1 MSRGSY
7 CISRHCYNNKFNNPE
22 IALFQLPKTPPIAK
36 KRVEL
41 ADLDAVQTSSTL
53 KKARTRNPKV
63 YSLRTAKR
71 FLKYKLKSNALR
83 LNQLKYCPSPKGY
96 KHLMQTLNLPTPRTI
111 RRWQSCIRMDPGIN
125 NHNLESIKLYFK
137 QFQEKEEQIKLITLI
152 SDDIS
157 LKKEIHYDAN
167 KDKVIGVV
175 NTGKIRT
182 NDKVKTN
189 NFKLISKVGTEYLNM
204 TSFNAMKIKYAA
216 QIFSDSM
223 SVALLLLK
231 HLGVL
236 DDGSEHTT
244 IHLILEEM
252 KQAFQDCKFIGA
264 RRPACLKEPWAIT
277 KNDKPLRTVL
287 MNSHLA
293 LTPKKD
299 RRGGTSKKF
308 ERSLIMTHIRFC
320 NPMTSHYRHA
330 HAPNRLYLPSDI
342 NIRLMYEYFKAKYN
356 VSRSYY
362 LYRQMV
368 SKMNISFAKL
378 GNEECFAC
386 EKYEIHRKESSHVLD
401 EDDIVCRDC
410 ESFKYHRQKYIKAR
424 EIYTS
429 DAKTS
434 ANPRVCAADLQKV
447 IMLPRC
453 DTFKEFLFTPRLI
466 AFNQSFVAAG
476 NYKISPVA
484 VLWHEAISGRKKND
498 ILSTFYAFLNN
509 IRDSE
514 DIVIWL
520 DNCSEQ
526 NKNWCL
532 YTFFVYAVN
541 SNELNFKTITLKY
554 FEPGH
559 SIMAADSFHHRVER
573 LIKRQGKVYDFVN
586 FINAVKTSS
595 HNTEVIEMLVNAFY
609 SWKDES
615 SQYKLTRMTPR
626 PYLNQMVEV
635 QFTRGQLSKKPAF
648 KQQPRGIS
656 EDRKQTIPTPLG
668 QIVPPNRLH
677 FRENLPVS
685 QSQDAI
691 DDD

>member
-1 MSRGSY
+1 
-7 CISRHCYNNKFNNPE
+7 
-22 IALFQLPKTPPIAK
+22 
-36 KRVEL
+36 
-41 ADLDAVQTSSTL
+41 
-53 KKARTRNPKV
+53 
-63 YSLRTAKR
+63 
-71 FLKYKLKSNALR
+71 
-83 LNQLKYCPSPKGY
+83 
-96 KHLMQTLNLPTPRTI
+96 
-111 RRWQSCIRMDPGIN
+111 MDPGIN
-125 NHNLESIKLYFK
+125 NHILESIKLYFK

-152 SDDIS
+152 SDEIS

-167 KDKVIGVV
+167 KDKVSGVV

-182 NDKVKTN
+182 NDKAKTN

-264 RRPACLKEPWAIT
+264 RRPACLK
-277 KNDKPLRTVL
+277 
-287 MNSHLA
+287 A

-342 NIRLMYEYFKAKYN
+342 NIRLMYEYFKPKYN
-356 VSRSYY
+356 VFRSYY
-362 LYRQMV
+362 LYRQIV
-368 SKMNISFAKL
+368 SEMNISFAKL

-386 EKYEIHRKESSHVLD
+386 EKYEIHRMETSHVLD
-401 EDDIVCRDC
+401 NDDVR
-410 ESFKYHRQKYIKAR
+410 
-424 EIYTS
+424 

-484 VLWHEAISGRKKND
+484 VLWHEAISGRKKDD
-498 ILSTFYAFLNN
+498 IVSTFYAFLNN

-520 DNCSEQ
+520 DNCSGQ

-559 SIMAADSFHHRVER
+559 SFMAADSFHHRVER
-573 LIKRQGKVYDFVN
+573 LLKRQGKVYDFVD

-595 HNTEVIEMLVNAFY
+595 QNTEVIEMLVNAFY
-609 SWKDES
+609 SWKGES

-635 QFTRGQLSKKPAF
+635 QFTRGLRTLAYKTSFDGEVNVINFLKANCQKMSIAKPDF

-656 EDRKQTIPTPLG
+656 EDRKQTILTKLG
-668 QIVPPNRLH
+668 QIRPPNRLH
-677 FRENLPVS
+677 FWENLPVS

-691 DDD
+691 NDD